1 MPNRT
6 RTRHEPYELSRR
18 GVRKLHAPTLLTTSH
33 PMKHPTRKRLE
44 LLGIAGVIC
53 IVGLFCA
60 CGVADRDE
68 MLRLTLIWGR
78 LAPLPATAQN
88 FTITEEGNMF
98 TRSFR
103 ASFIAPVADVER
115 WLRESP
121 GTRAVAPERPS
132 PTTRRLSDFAGRWS
146 PARGGYGG

>member
-1 MPNRT
+1 
-6 RTRHEPYELSRR
+6 
-18 GVRKLHAPTLLTTSH
+18 
-33 PMKHPTRKRLE
+33 MKHPTRKRLE

-121 GTRAVAPERPS
+121 GTLSHQRDLH
-132 PTTRRLSDFAGRWS
+132 RRLGGSLISPGDGAQHAEVTVDDSSGAVRIYVSWS
-146 PARGGYGG
+146 